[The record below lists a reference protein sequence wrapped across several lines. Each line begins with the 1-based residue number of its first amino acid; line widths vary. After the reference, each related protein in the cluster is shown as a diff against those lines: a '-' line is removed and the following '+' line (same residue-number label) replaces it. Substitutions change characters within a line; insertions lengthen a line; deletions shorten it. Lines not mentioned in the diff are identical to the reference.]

1 MKNFTT
7 LIKESF
13 EIYKKKIKLILLTLL
28 ICWIMVMVLAGL
40 LGGGMFF
47 SALQLENKEALG
59 ITNFLL
65 LLLISIGI
73 FLIMGLWTAFIN
85 LVFAILAI
93 KPAEVKLK
101 EVFQESWRNLL
112 EYFWIILLT
121 GFFVLLSTLFL
132 IIPGIIVGIY
142 LILCPYVFV
151 IEREKGINALK
162 RSWNLIK
169 GNWWK
174 VFGRTILLN
183 GFFGIIFFALG
194 SINDLL
200 SSVFQLFSLPFYA
213 IFLYLIYLEL
223 KKSKEIQAPTP
234 IQV

>member
-1 MKNFTT
+1 MEK
-7 LIKESF
+7 SF
-13 EIYKKKIKLILLTLL
+13 GILLDY
-28 ICWIMVMVLAGL
+28 IINR
-40 LGGGMFF
+40 FF
-47 SALQLENKEALG
+47 CFTIN
-59 ITNFLL
+59 
-65 LLLISIGI
+65 
-73 FLIMGLWTAFIN
+73 AFSN
-85 LVFAILAI
+85 
-93 KPAEVKLK
+93 
-101 EVFQESWRNLL
+101 
-112 EYFWIILLT
+112 YT
-121 GFFVLLSTLFL
+121 G
-132 IIPGIIVGIY
+132 Y
-142 LILCPYVFV
+142 
-151 IEREKGINALK
+151 REKGINALK